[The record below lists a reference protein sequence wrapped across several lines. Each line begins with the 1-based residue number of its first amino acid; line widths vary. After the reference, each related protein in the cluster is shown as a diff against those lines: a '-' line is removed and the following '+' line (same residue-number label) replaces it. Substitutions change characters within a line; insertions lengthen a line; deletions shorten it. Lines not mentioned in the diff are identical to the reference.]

1 MKSDGYPRAL
11 YLTTSIDG
19 IATVAQDRVTF
30 TSGIATLIANI
41 LVRAVWH
48 GFKKPRFL
56 GLKNLK
62 SPTLGFLGLKK

>member
-41 LVRAVWH
+41 LVRAV
-48 GFKKPRFL
+48 
-56 GLKNLK
+56 
-62 SPTLGFLGLKK
+62 